1 MVKTKELSLDL
12 CSKIINL
19 HINNKSGRK
28 RISKLLNLSIS
39 TVCNILTKFNR
50 FGTIKNFPRNGRP
63 SKISPRNARSI
74 VRMAQDDP
82 KLSVQELNDSL
93 KDIGVVVSE

>member
-19 HINNKSGRK
+19 HTNNKFGKK

-39 TVCNILTKFNR
+39 TVRNILTKFNQ
-50 FGTIKNFPRNGRP
+50 FGTIKNFL
-63 SKISPRNARSI
+63 KMDILLKFHQEMLE
-74 VRMAQDDP
+74 VLLEWHRMIQ
-82 KLSVQELNDSL
+82 N
-93 KDIGVVVSE
+93 

>member
-12 CSKIINL
+12 RSKIINL
-19 HINNKSGRK
+19 HIDNKFGRK

-39 TVCNILTKFNR
+39 TVRNILTKFNR
-50 FGTIKNFPRNGRP
+50 FGTIKNFPRNGCP
-63 SKISPRNARSI
+63 KISPRNGRSI

-82 KLSVQELNDSL
+82 KLSAQELNDSL
-93 KDIGVVVSE
+93 KALE